1 MKEFF
6 HVFNVLLLI
15 YLISFTKEDV
25 CPEGQ
30 ISISALGKC
39 KNITE
44 LLDNE
49 DLTLK
54 TENLLY
60 LASNN
65 EGKIEKNGYKLEIFK
80 LSDSK
85 LQSQNM
91 GKSKLYIPNSCLEE
105 MENNSNIKLDKSKG
119 IVILVYNSNN
129 VNKNNISD
137 IYFIIRHNSEG
148 STKQY
153 INSKVFDL
161 SFCHKD
167 PIIFEDEIKVEYLRY
182 NYTDNTTID
191 LDTILYGKKL
201 GIDLFDPYSSF
212 LNDICF
218 KFTSEK
224 GTDVTLE
231 SRVEDYYQNITFC
244 DDKESSH
251 YLSYNYSSEKNTFTY
266 RCAFGFYASE
276 ADKSSYL
283 DIIDSELK
291 SLVSVSNFKV
301 ITCYRQFLNLRD
313 IIKNYGGMTCIIVLV
328 VQIVCFLIFC
338 FSGIKPIQNKLNDL
352 FIMGASLIKKMIQSR
367 GIKVKNPKNNKNKKN
382 KKGKQKKK
390 FNLWGAV
397 ISILKK
403 KNIKIQK
410 QEQPKQ
416 QKKNS
421 NPPKKGKN
429 RKSVNLEIKDD
440 DIKEIKENKEG
451 IEINNENKDVI
462 QKKAGKKEKKRKSK
476 ISNKKGK
483 EKDKEKE
490 NDEIK
495 IEDINL
501 EENINIEKIEKKPT
515 DKVKKKQKKKNLI
528 SKSSMPSESKEDTL
542 NTTDKSVEE
551 KGNMLEKNV
560 KKGGKKKSKK
570 LSKSSLQKGVGLLK
584 SDDNEDEEN
593 KKDIHLEQTKIISNN
608 SSDNSKNKSISKFKE
623 TPKKET
629 DSKYTKY
636 TEDDKKSDKSVI
648 YDYEPDELNEL
659 PLDKAIDHDKRS
671 FCSYYWDILKFC
683 HIILNVFLRNKDYN
697 LFVVKLGLLLM
708 TFPINLTFN
717 IFFYTNKS
725 IEINYIKTMDDISMV
740 RDNMSKT
747 IYSSVLSTTLLIM
760 LKLLALTHKSVKAL
774 RKIKDVGFAQKKS
787 VCVLRCIKI
796 RITLYFILSFGFLI
810 IFGFYNLCFCAIF
823 ENTQKEVVKS
833 TFSSWLISLSYPFI
847 ICFFTSTF
855 RSLSF
860 RWNSRCLYVI
870 KLLMQFL

>member
-1 MKEFF
+1 MKAFF
-6 HVFNVLLLI
+6 FNALI
-15 YLISFTKEDV
+15 MIFLIIFTNEDF

-30 ISISALGKC
+30 ISISSLGKC

-44 LLDNE
+44 LLENE

-85 LQSQNM
+85 LQSHNI

-153 INSKVFDL
+153 INSKVFDF
-161 SFCHKD
+161 SFCHED
-167 PIIFEDEIKVEYLRY
+167 PIIFEDEIKIEYLRY
-182 NYTDNTTID
+182 NYTDNTAID

-201 GIDLFDPYSSF
+201 GIDFFDPYSAF

-251 YLSYNYSSEKNTFTY
+251 YLSYNYSQEKNTFTY
-266 RCAFGFYASE
+266 QCAFGFYASE
-276 ADKSSYL
+276 ADKYSYL

-301 ITCYRQFLNLRD
+301 ITCYKQFLNLRD
-313 IIKNYGGMTCIIVLV
+313 IVNNYGGMICIIVLII
-328 VQIVCFLIFC
+328 QLVCFLIFC
-338 FSGIKPIQNKLNDL
+338 FSGIKPIKNKLKDL
-352 FIMGASLIKKMIQSR
+352 FKAGAAIINRLIGKN
-367 GIKVKNPKNNKNKKN
+367 IKVKQPKNNKSKKN

-390 FNLWGAV
+390 FNLWGTV
-397 ISILKK
+397 RLILKK
-403 KNIKIQK
+403 KKIDREK
-410 QEQPKQ
+410 QEQQNQ
-416 QKKNS
+416 QKKDS
-421 NPPKKGKN
+421 NPPKKDKK
-429 RKSVNLEIKDD
+429 RKSVNPEIKDD
-440 DIKEIKENKEG
+440 GIHEIEENKEG
-451 IEINNENKDVI
+451 IEVKDINKENKGVI
-462 QKKAGKKEKKRKSK
+462 QKKTGNKEQRRKSK
-476 ISNKKGK
+476 GNNKKQ
-483 EKDKEKE
+483 KEKE
-490 NDEIK
+490 KEEVKFNIEEI
-495 IEDINL
+495 NS
-501 EENINIEKIEKKPT
+501 EENINIEKKPT
-515 DKVKKKQKKKNLI
+515 DIMKKLKNKNLI
-528 SKSSMPSESKEDTL
+528 SKSSMPSDSKDDTL
-542 NTTDKSVEE
+542 NTADKSIEE
-551 KGNMLEKNV
+551 KGNMLEKTR
-560 KKGGKKKSKK
+560 KKGEKKKSK
-570 LSKSSLQKGVGLLK
+570 LSQSFMPDKKKIKDLINEQ
-584 SDDNEDEEN
+584 NEDES
-593 KKDIHLEQTKIISNN
+593 KKNINLEETNIISKN
-608 SSDNSKNKSISKFKE
+608 SRDNSKNQSTSKFRN
-623 TPKKET
+623 TPKDIE
-629 DSKYTKY
+629 SEKYTQ
-636 TEDDKKSDKSVI
+636 DDKKSEFSQI
-648 YDYEPDELNEL
+648 YKYNSDELNEL
-659 PLDKAIDHDKRS
+659 PLKKAKKHDKRS
-671 FCSYYWDILKFC
+671 FCKYYWDILQFS
-683 HIILNVFLRNKDYN
+683 HIILNVFLRYNDYN
-697 LFVVKLGLLLM
+697 LFVVKLGLLFM

-717 IFFYTNKS
+717 IFFYTNKT
-725 IEINYIKTMDDISMV
+725 IELNYIKSMDDISMV
-740 RDNMSKT
+740 WDSISKT
-747 IYSSVLSTTLLIM
+747 VYSSILSSTLLII

-774 RKIKDVGFAQKKS
+774 RKIKDVGFAKKKS

-796 RITLYFILSFGFLI
+796 RIVTYFILSFGFLI

-833 TFSSWLISLSYPFI
+833 TLSSWLISLSYPFI

-855 RSLSF
+855 RILAF
-860 RWNSRCLYVI
+860 RWNSQCLYAI

>member
-6 HVFNVLLLI
+6 HVFNILI
-15 YLISFTKEDV
+15 LIFFISYTKEDV
-25 CPEGQ
+25 CSEGQ

-44 LLDNE
+44 LLENE
-49 DLTLK
+49 DITLK

-80 LSDSK
+80 LSDPK
-85 LQSQNM
+85 LQSHNI

-119 IVILVYNSNN
+119 IVILVYNYNN

-137 IYFIIRHNSEG
+137 IYFIIRHKSEG

-167 PIIFEDEIKVEYLRY
+167 PIIFEDEIKLEYLRY
-182 NYTDNTTID
+182 NYTDNTAID

-201 GIDLFDPYSSF
+201 GIDFFDPYSAF

-251 YLSYNYSSEKNTFTY
+251 YLSYNYSPEKNTFTF

-301 ITCYRQFLNLRD
+301 ITCYKQFLNLRD
-313 IIKNYGGMTCIIVLV
+313 IVKNYGGMICIIVLII
-328 VQIVCFLIFC
+328 QLICFLIFC
-338 FSGIKPIQNKLNDL
+338 FSGTKPIQNKLKDL
-352 FIMGASLIKKMIQSR
+352 FKLGAAIINRLIGRNIGVGR
-367 GIKVKNPKNNKNKKN
+367 AKNNKNKKN

-390 FNLWGAV
+390 FNLWGTV
-397 ISILKK
+397 RLILKK
-403 KNIKIQK
+403 KKIEREK
-410 QEQPKQ
+410 QEQQNQ
-416 QKKNS
+416 QKKDS
-421 NPPKKGKN
+421 NPPKKDKK

-440 DIKEIKENKEG
+440 GIEEIKENKEG
-451 IEINNENKDVI
+451 IGIKANNNENKDVI
-462 QKKAGKKEKKRKSK
+462 QKKAGKKGKKRKSK
-476 ISNKKGK
+476 VSHKK
-483 EKDKEKE
+483 EKEKE
-490 NDEIK
+490 NENDVIK

-501 EENINIEKIEKKPT
+501 EENINIEKKPT
-515 DKVKKKQKKKNLI
+515 DKIRKIKNKTLI

-542 NTTDKSVEE
+542 NTADKSVEE
-551 KGNMLEKNV
+551 KGNMLEKTG
-560 KKGGKKKSKK
+560 KKGGTKKGKL
-570 LSKSSLQKGVGLLK
+570 LSKSSRPKDNQVELLI
-584 SDDNEDEEN
+584 SDYTEED
-593 KKDIHLEQTKIISNN
+593 KKDNHLEQTNIISNN
-608 SSDNSKNKSISKFKE
+608 SRENSKNQSISKFKD

-629 DSKYTKY
+629 ESKYTQDGKR
-636 TEDDKKSDKSVI
+636 SDKSQI
-648 YDYEPDELNEL
+648 YDYGPDELNEL
-659 PLDKAIDHDKRS
+659 PLQKAIKHDNRT
-671 FCSYYWDILKFC
+671 FCKYYWDILKFC
-683 HIILNVFLRNKDYN
+683 HIILNVFLRYKDYN

-725 IEINYIKTMDDISMV
+725 IEINYIKSMDDISTV
-740 RDNMSKT
+740 WDNISKT
-747 IYSSVLSTTLLIM
+747 IYSSVLSSTLLII

-774 RKIKDVGFAQKKS
+774 KKIKDVGFAKKKS
-787 VCVLRCIKI
+787 VGVLRCIKI
-796 RITLYFILSFGFLI
+796 RITIYFILSFGFLI

-833 TFSSWLISLSYPFI
+833 TLSSWLISLSYPFV

-855 RSLSF
+855 RSLAF
-860 RWNSRCLYVI
+860 KWNNQCLYVI

>member
-1 MKEFF
+1 MKAFF
-6 HVFNVLLLI
+6 HVFNALI
-15 YLISFTKEDV
+15 MIFLIIFTNEDF

-30 ISISALGKC
+30 ISISSLGKC

-44 LLDNE
+44 LLENE

-85 LQSQNM
+85 LQSHNI

-153 INSKVFDL
+153 INSKVFDF
-161 SFCHKD
+161 SFCHED
-167 PIIFEDEIKVEYLRY
+167 PIIFEDEIKIEYLRY
-182 NYTDNTTID
+182 NYTDNTAID

-201 GIDLFDPYSSF
+201 GIDFFDPYSAF

-251 YLSYNYSSEKNTFTY
+251 YLAFTYSPEKNSFTY

-276 ADKSSYL
+276 EDKSSYL

-301 ITCYRQFLNLRD
+301 ITCYKQFLNLRD
-313 IIKNYGGMTCIIVLV
+313 IVKNYGGMICIIVLII
-328 VQIVCFLIFC
+328 QLVCFIIFC
-338 FSGIKPIQNKLNDL
+338 FSGIKPIQNKLSDL
-352 FIMGASLIKKMIQSR
+352 FKAGAAIINKLIGR
-367 GIKVKNPKNNKNKKN
+367 NIKFKPPKNNKYKKN
-382 KKGKQKKK
+382 KKGKKKKK
-390 FNLWGAV
+390 FNLWGTV
-397 ISILKK
+397 RLILKK
-403 KNIKIQK
+403 KKIEREK
-410 QEQPKQ
+410 KEQQ
-416 QKKNS
+416 YQKKKDS
-421 NPPKKGKN
+421 NPPKKDKK
-429 RKSVNLEIKDD
+429 RKSVNPGIKDD
-440 DIKEIKENKEG
+440 GIQEIKENKEK
-451 IEINNENKDVI
+451 IEIKDNDNENKEVI
-462 QKKAGKKEKKRKSK
+462 QRKAGKKGKKIKSK
-476 ISNKKGK
+476 LSHKK
-483 EKDKEKE
+483 EKEKENE

-501 EENINIEKIEKKPT
+501 EENINIEKKPT
-515 DKVKKKQKKKNLI
+515 DKIRKIKNKTLI
-528 SKSSMPSESKEDTL
+528 SKSSMPSESKEETL
-542 NTTDKSVEE
+542 NTADKSVEE
-551 KGNMLEKNV
+551 KGNMLEKTG
-560 KKGGKKKSKK
+560 KKGGKRKGKL
-570 LSKSSLQKGVGLLK
+570 LSKSSRTKENQVELLI
-584 SDDNEDEEN
+584 SDNTEED
-593 KKDIHLEQTKIISNN
+593 KKDNHLEQTNIISKN
-608 SSDNSKNKSISKFKE
+608 SKDNSKNQSISKFKD

-629 DSKYTKY
+629 ESKYTQ
-636 TEDDKKSDKSVI
+636 DDKKSDKSQI
-648 YDYEPDELNEL
+648 YKYNSDELNEL
-659 PLDKAIDHDKRS
+659 PLDKAIKHDDRT
-671 FCSYYWDILKFC
+671 FCKYYWEILKFS
-683 HIILNVFLRNKDYN
+683 HIILNVFLRYNDYN
-697 LFVVKLGLLLM
+697 LFVVKLGLLFM

-717 IFFYTNKS
+717 IFFYTNKT
-725 IEINYIKTMDDISMV
+725 IELNYIKSMDDISMV
-740 RDNMSKT
+740 WDSISKT
-747 IYSSVLSTTLLIM
+747 VYSSILSSTLLII

-774 RKIKDVGFAQKKS
+774 RKIKDVGFAKKKS

-796 RITLYFILSFGFLI
+796 RIVTYFILSFGFLV

-833 TFSSWLISLSYPFI
+833 TLSSWLISLSYPLI
-847 ICFFTSTF
+847 ICFFTSIF
-855 RSLSF
+855 RTLAF
-860 RWNSRCLYVI
+860 KWNSQCLYTI

>member
-6 HVFNVLLLI
+6 HVFNILI
-15 YLISFTKEDV
+15 LIFFISYTKEDV
-25 CPEGQ
+25 CSEGQ

-44 LLDNE
+44 LLENE

-80 LSDSK
+80 LSDPK
-85 LQSQNM
+85 LQSHNI

-119 IVILVYNSNN
+119 IVILVYNYNN

-148 STKQY
+148 STKKY

-167 PIIFEDEIKVEYLRY
+167 PIIFEDEIKLEYLRY
-182 NYTDNTTID
+182 NYTDNTAID

-201 GIDLFDPYSSF
+201 GIDFFDPYSAF

-251 YLSYNYSSEKNTFTY
+251 YLSYNYSPEKNTFTF

-301 ITCYRQFLNLRD
+301 ITCYKQFLNLRD
-313 IIKNYGGMTCIIVLV
+313 IVKNYGGMICIIVLII
-328 VQIVCFLIFC
+328 QLTCFLIFC
-338 FSGIKPIQNKLNDL
+338 FSGTKPIQNKLKDL
-352 FIMGASLIKKMIQSR
+352 FKLGAAIINRLIGRNIGVGR
-367 GIKVKNPKNNKNKKN
+367 AKNNKNKKN

-390 FNLWGAV
+390 FNLWGTV
-397 ISILKK
+397 RLILKK
-403 KNIKIQK
+403 KKIEREK
-410 QEQPKQ
+410 QEQQNQ
-416 QKKNS
+416 QKKDS
-421 NPPKKGKN
+421 NPPKKDKK

-440 DIKEIKENKEG
+440 GIEEIKENKEG
-451 IEINNENKDVI
+451 IEIKANNNENKDVI
-462 QKKAGKKEKKRKSK
+462 QKKAGKKGKKKKSK
-476 ISNKKGK
+476 VSHKK
-483 EKDKEKE
+483 EKEKE
-490 NDEIK
+490 NENDVIK

-501 EENINIEKIEKKPT
+501 EENINIEKKPT
-515 DKVKKKQKKKNLI
+515 DKIRKIKNKTLI

-542 NTTDKSVEE
+542 NTADKSVEE
-551 KGNMLEKNV
+551 KGNMLEKTG
-560 KKGGKKKSKK
+560 KKGGKKKGKL
-570 LSKSSLQKGVGLLK
+570 LSKSSRPKDNQVELLI
-584 SDDNEDEEN
+584 SDYTEED
-593 KKDIHLEQTKIISNN
+593 KKDNHLEQTNIISNN
-608 SSDNSKNKSISKFKE
+608 SRENSKNQSISKFKD

-629 DSKYTKY
+629 ESKYTQ
-636 TEDDKKSDKSVI
+636 DDKRSDKSQI
-648 YDYEPDELNEL
+648 YDYGPDELNEL
-659 PLDKAIDHDKRS
+659 PLQKAIKHDDRT
-671 FCSYYWDILKFC
+671 FCKYYWDILKFC
-683 HIILNVFLRNKDYN
+683 HIILNVFLRYKDYN

-725 IEINYIKTMDDISMV
+725 IEINYIKSMDDISTV
-740 RDNMSKT
+740 WDNISKA
-747 IYSSVLSTTLLIM
+747 IFSSVLSSTLLII

-774 RKIKDVGFAQKKS
+774 KKIKDVGFAKKKS
-787 VCVLRCIKI
+787 VGVLRCIKI
-796 RITLYFILSFGFLI
+796 RITIYFILSFGFLI

-833 TFSSWLISLSYPFI
+833 TLSSWLISLSYPFI

-855 RSLSF
+855 RSLAF
-860 RWNSRCLYVI
+860 KWNNQCLYVI

>member
-6 HVFNVLLLI
+6 HVFNILI
-15 YLISFTKEDV
+15 LIFFISYTKEDV
-25 CPEGQ
+25 CSEGQ

-44 LLDNE
+44 LLENE

-80 LSDSK
+80 LSDPK
-85 LQSQNM
+85 LQSHNI

-119 IVILVYNSNN
+119 IVILVYNYNN

-148 STKQY
+148 STKKY

-167 PIIFEDEIKVEYLRY
+167 PIIFEDEIKLEYLRY
-182 NYTDNTTID
+182 NYTDNTAID

-201 GIDLFDPYSSF
+201 GIDFFDPYSAF

-251 YLSYNYSSEKNTFTY
+251 YLSYNYSPEKNTFTF

-301 ITCYRQFLNLRD
+301 ITCYKQFLNLRD
-313 IIKNYGGMTCIIVLV
+313 IVKNYGGMICIIVLII
-328 VQIVCFLIFC
+328 QLTCFLIFC
-338 FSGIKPIQNKLNDL
+338 FSGTKPIQNKLKDL
-352 FIMGASLIKKMIQSR
+352 FKLGAAIINRLIGRNIGVGR
-367 GIKVKNPKNNKNKKN
+367 AKNNKNKKN

-390 FNLWGAV
+390 FNLWGTV
-397 ISILKK
+397 RLILKK
-403 KNIKIQK
+403 KKIEREK
-410 QEQPKQ
+410 QEQQNQ
-416 QKKNS
+416 QKKDS
-421 NPPKKGKN
+421 NPPKKDKK

-440 DIKEIKENKEG
+440 GIEEIKENKEG
-451 IEINNENKDVI
+451 IEIKANNNENKDVI
-462 QKKAGKKEKKRKSK
+462 QKKAGKKGKKRKSK
-476 ISNKKGK
+476 VSHK
-483 EKDKEKE
+483 KEKE
-490 NDEIK
+490 NENDVIK

-501 EENINIEKIEKKPT
+501 EENINIEKKPT
-515 DKVKKKQKKKNLI
+515 DKIRKIKNKTLI

-542 NTTDKSVEE
+542 NTADKSVEE
-551 KGNMLEKNV
+551 KGNMLEKTG
-560 KKGGKKKSKK
+560 KKGGKKKGKL
-570 LSKSSLQKGVGLLK
+570 LSKSSRPKDNQVELLI
-584 SDDNEDEEN
+584 SDYTEED
-593 KKDIHLEQTKIISNN
+593 KKDNHLEQTNIISNN
-608 SSDNSKNKSISKFKE
+608 SRENSKNQSISKFKD

-629 DSKYTKY
+629 ESKYTQ
-636 TEDDKKSDKSVI
+636 DDKRSDKSQI
-648 YDYEPDELNEL
+648 YDYGPDELNEL
-659 PLDKAIDHDKRS
+659 PLQKAIKHDNRT
-671 FCSYYWDILKFC
+671 FCKYYWDILKFC
-683 HIILNVFLRNKDYN
+683 HIILNVFLRYKDYN

-725 IEINYIKTMDDISMV
+725 IEINYIKSMDDISTV
-740 RDNMSKT
+740 WDNISKT
-747 IYSSVLSTTLLIM
+747 IYSSVLSSTLLII

-774 RKIKDVGFAQKKS
+774 KKIKDVGFAKKKS
-787 VCVLRCIKI
+787 VGVLRCIKI
-796 RITLYFILSFGFLI
+796 RIIIYFILSFGFLI

-833 TFSSWLISLSYPFI
+833 TLSSWLISLSYPFI

-855 RSLSF
+855 RSLAF
-860 RWNSRCLYVI
+860 KWNNQCLYVI

>member
-6 HVFNVLLLI
+6 HVFNILI
-15 YLISFTKEDV
+15 LIFFISYTKEDV
-25 CPEGQ
+25 CSEGQ

-44 LLDNE
+44 LLENE
-49 DLTLK
+49 DITLK

-80 LSDSK
+80 LSDPK
-85 LQSQNM
+85 LQSHNI

-119 IVILVYNSNN
+119 IVILVYNYNN

-137 IYFIIRHNSEG
+137 IYFIIRHKSEG

-167 PIIFEDEIKVEYLRY
+167 PIIFEDEIKLEYLRY
-182 NYTDNTTID
+182 NYTDNTAID

-201 GIDLFDPYSSF
+201 GIDFFDPYSAF

-251 YLSYNYSSEKNTFTY
+251 YLSYNYSPEKNTFTF

-301 ITCYRQFLNLRD
+301 ITCYKQFLNLRD
-313 IIKNYGGMTCIIVLV
+313 IVKNYGGMICIIVLII
-328 VQIVCFLIFC
+328 QLVCFLIFC
-338 FSGIKPIQNKLNDL
+338 FSGTKPIQNKLKDL
-352 FIMGASLIKKMIQSR
+352 FKLGAAIINRLIGRNIGVGR
-367 GIKVKNPKNNKNKKN
+367 AKNNKNKKN

-390 FNLWGAV
+390 FNLWGTV
-397 ISILKK
+397 RLILKK
-403 KNIKIQK
+403 KKIEREK
-410 QEQPKQ
+410 QEQQNQ
-416 QKKNS
+416 QKKDS
-421 NPPKKGKN
+421 NPPKKDKK

-440 DIKEIKENKEG
+440 GIEEIKENKEG
-451 IEINNENKDVI
+451 IEIKANNNENKDVI
-462 QKKAGKKEKKRKSK
+462 QKKAGKKGKKRKSK
-476 ISNKKGK
+476 VSHKK
-483 EKDKEKE
+483 EKEKE
-490 NDEIK
+490 NENDVIK

-501 EENINIEKIEKKPT
+501 EENINIEKKPT
-515 DKVKKKQKKKNLI
+515 DKIRKIKNKTLI

-542 NTTDKSVEE
+542 NTADKSVEE
-551 KGNMLEKNV
+551 KGNMLEKTG
-560 KKGGKKKSKK
+560 KKGGKKKGKL
-570 LSKSSLQKGVGLLK
+570 LSKSSRPKDNQVELLI
-584 SDDNEDEEN
+584 SDYTEED
-593 KKDIHLEQTKIISNN
+593 KKDNHLEQTNIISNN
-608 SSDNSKNKSISKFKE
+608 SRENSKNQSISKFKD

-629 DSKYTKY
+629 ESKYTQ
-636 TEDDKKSDKSVI
+636 DDKRSDKSQI
-648 YDYEPDELNEL
+648 YDYGPDELNEL
-659 PLDKAIDHDKRS
+659 PLQKAIKHDNRT
-671 FCSYYWDILKFC
+671 FCKYYWDILKFC
-683 HIILNVFLRNKDYN
+683 HIILNVFLRYKDYN

-725 IEINYIKTMDDISMV
+725 IEINYIKSMDDISTV
-740 RDNMSKT
+740 WDNISKT
-747 IYSSVLSTTLLIM
+747 IYSSILSSTLLII

-774 RKIKDVGFAQKKS
+774 KKIKDVGFAKKKS
-787 VCVLRCIKI
+787 VGVLRCIKI
-796 RITLYFILSFGFLI
+796 RIVTYFILSFGFLI

-833 TFSSWLISLSYPFI
+833 TLSSWLISLSYPFI

-855 RSLSF
+855 RSLAF
-860 RWNSRCLYVI
+860 KWNNQCLYVI

>member
-1 MKEFF
+1 MKAFF
-6 HVFNVLLLI
+6 FNALI
-15 YLISFTKEDV
+15 MIFLIIFTNEDF

-30 ISISALGKC
+30 ISISSLGKC

-44 LLDNE
+44 LLENE

-85 LQSQNM
+85 LQSHNI

-153 INSKVFDL
+153 INSKVFDF
-161 SFCHKD
+161 SFCHED
-167 PIIFEDEIKVEYLRY
+167 PIIFEDEIKIEYLRY
-182 NYTDNTTID
+182 NYTDNTAID

-201 GIDLFDPYSSF
+201 GIDFFDPYSAF

-251 YLSYNYSSEKNTFTY
+251 YLSYNYSQEKNTFTY
-266 RCAFGFYASE
+266 QCAFGFYASE
-276 ADKSSYL
+276 ADKYSYL

-301 ITCYRQFLNLRD
+301 ITCYKQFLNLRD
-313 IIKNYGGMTCIIVLV
+313 IVNNYGGMICIIVLII
-328 VQIVCFLIFC
+328 QLVCFLIFC
-338 FSGIKPIQNKLNDL
+338 FSGIKPIKNKLKDL
-352 FIMGASLIKKMIQSR
+352 FKAGAAIINRLIGR
-367 GIKVKNPKNNKNKKN
+367 NIKVKQPKNNKSKKN

-390 FNLWGAV
+390 FNLWGTV
-397 ISILKK
+397 RLILKK
-403 KNIKIQK
+403 KKIDREK
-410 QEQPKQ
+410 QEQQNQ
-416 QKKNS
+416 QKKDS
-421 NPPKKGKN
+421 NPPKKDKK
-429 RKSVNLEIKDD
+429 RKSINPEIKDD
-440 DIKEIKENKEG
+440 GIHEIEENKEG
-451 IEINNENKDVI
+451 IEVKDINKENKGVI
-462 QKKAGKKEKKRKSK
+462 QKKTGNKEQRRKSK
-476 ISNKKGK
+476 GNNKKQ
-483 EKDKEKE
+483 KEKE
-490 NDEIK
+490 KEEVKFNIEEI
-495 IEDINL
+495 NS
-501 EENINIEKIEKKPT
+501 EENINIEKKPT
-515 DKVKKKQKKKNLI
+515 DIMKKLKNKNLI

-542 NTTDKSVEE
+542 NTADKSIEE
-551 KGNMLEKNV
+551 KGNMLEKTR
-560 KKGGKKKSKK
+560 KKGEKKKSK
-570 LSKSSLQKGVGLLK
+570 LSQSFMPDKKKIKDLINEQ
-584 SDDNEDEEN
+584 NEDES
-593 KKDIHLEQTKIISNN
+593 KKNINLEETNIISKN
-608 SSDNSKNKSISKFKE
+608 SRDNSKNQSTSKFRN
-623 TPKKET
+623 TPKDIE
-629 DSKYTKY
+629 SEKYTQ
-636 TEDDKKSDKSVI
+636 DDKKSEFSQI
-648 YDYEPDELNEL
+648 YKYNSDELNEL
-659 PLDKAIDHDKRS
+659 PLKKAIKHDKRS
-671 FCSYYWDILKFC
+671 FCKYYWDILQFS
-683 HIILNVFLRNKDYN
+683 HIILNVFLRYNDYN
-697 LFVVKLGLLLM
+697 LFVVKLGLLFM

-717 IFFYTNKS
+717 IFFYTNKT
-725 IEINYIKTMDDISMV
+725 IELNYIKSMDDISMV
-740 RDNMSKT
+740 WDSISKT
-747 IYSSVLSTTLLIM
+747 VYSSILSSTLLII

-774 RKIKDVGFAQKKS
+774 RKIKDVGFAKKKS

-796 RITLYFILSFGFLI
+796 RIVTYFILSFGFLI

-833 TFSSWLISLSYPFI
+833 TLSSWLISLSYPFI

-855 RSLSF
+855 RILAF
-860 RWNSRCLYVI
+860 RWNSQCLYAI